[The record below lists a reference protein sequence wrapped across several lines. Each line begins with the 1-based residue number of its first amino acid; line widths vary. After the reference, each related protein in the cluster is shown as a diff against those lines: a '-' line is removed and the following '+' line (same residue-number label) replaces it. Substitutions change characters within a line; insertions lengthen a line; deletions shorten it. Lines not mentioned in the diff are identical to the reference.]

1 VTNAFNPAQN
11 SLYPGAIASILGTNL
26 EAATGTPTITVA
38 GQTAQILYTSPTLI
52 DFVIPV
58 VGVPIGPAVLTFQN
72 GATAA
77 YPVVLQI
84 DAPPPVVVGAAS
96 ATGVELGTTQTV
108 APGDTVTL
116 TVTGM
121 DPAVVSAPSR
131 VGVAEGGVSIPVFT
145 IQKAQDGSGDLL
157 IQFVLAASITGQ
169 QVPVTVTVDGDLSM
183 PFYITVAPSS

>member
-1 VTNAFNPAQN
+1 
-11 SLYPGAIASILGTNL
+11 
-26 EAATGTPTITVA
+26 
-38 GQTAQILYTSPTLI
+38 
-52 DFVIPV
+52 
-58 VGVPIGPAVLTFQN
+58 
-72 GATAA
+72 
-77 YPVVLQI
+77 
-84 DAPPPVVVGAAS
+84 
-96 ATGVELGTTQTV
+96 
-108 APGDTVTL
+108 
-116 TVTGM
+116 M